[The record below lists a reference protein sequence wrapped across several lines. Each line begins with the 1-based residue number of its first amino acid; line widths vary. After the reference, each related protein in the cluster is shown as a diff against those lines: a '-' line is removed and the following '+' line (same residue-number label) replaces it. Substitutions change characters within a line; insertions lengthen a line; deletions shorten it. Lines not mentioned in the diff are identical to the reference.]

1 MRWIRR
7 ILLGLTGILAIG
19 YGALVAYA
27 YWPQDPGLPAAQLAG
42 PDDRFAE
49 VDAMSIRYR
58 SWGEQRPGEP
68 VIVLIHG
75 FGNSLQTYRDLAPAL
90 ADDYRVI
97 ALDVPGFGL
106 SSKPADRDYSNMNQ
120 GKAITDFIEA
130 LGLDNV
136 IIGGHSMGGT
146 LALYVAMQS
155 PHVNGMILL
164 NPGIITTGVPAIT
177 EYQFFPLHRLS
188 AKMFGDR
195 EFRGSFV
202 RTSFLRPEIITDAVL
217 DDLMLASKTDHY
229 LTGTTQLMK
238 FYESGNE
245 VDMLAYIRVPTLI
258 VWGVE
263 DKNKLDDEAQQL
275 AGMLAE
281 SRLALIQ
288 NAAHYVHEEKP
299 LESAAAII
307 AAKDFW
313 ATTR

>member
-7 ILLGLTGILAIG
+7 LLLGLA
-19 YGALVAYA
+19 GALVVGYVALVIYA
-27 YWPQDPGLPAAQLAG
+27 YWPQEPGVPAAQLAG
-42 PDDRFAE
+42 PDDRF
-49 VDAMSIRYR
+49 VDVNGMAIRYR
-58 SWGEQRPGEP
+58 SWGEQRPGQP
-68 VIVLIHG
+68 SIVLIHG
-75 FGNSLQTYRDLAPAL
+75 FGNSLQTFRDLAPAL
-90 ADDYRVI
+90 EDDYHVI
-97 ALDVPGFGL
+97 AFDVPGFGL
-106 SSKPADRDYSNMNQ
+106 SAKPADHDYSNMSQ
-120 GKAITDFIEA
+120 GTVITAFIEA

-146 LALYVAMQS
+146 LSLYVAMQS

-195 EFRGSFV
+195 EFRGQFV
-202 RTSFLRPEIITDAVL
+202 RNSFLRPEIITEDVL
-217 DDLMLASKTDHY
+217 DDLMLASKTDDY

-245 VDMLAYIRVPTLI
+245 VDMLNYIRVPTLI

-263 DKNKLDDEAQQL
+263 DKSKLDDEAQQL
-275 AGMLAE
+275 DGMLAE

-288 NAAHYVHEEKP
+288 GAAHYVHEEKP
-299 LESAAAII
+299 LKSAAAII

-313 ATTR
+313 AAAR